1 MEDYVY
7 LVLKKAKKPISFDS
21 ICSKV
26 EKIMGNDEESFA
38 LNEEKKEE
46 IKKILAKGVSNYSLY
61 LSPNGKYIL
70 MSKTSFKKG
79 KFYSDKNGNGRV
91 NVISQYVD
99 DNGEKH
105 VTQKKYFISKENSNG
120 AIDGDIVMIDVDSR
134 DNNSKITKIINR
146 HLENMVGEVYRIGSN
161 YFLRPIDKKKQSIN
175 IALPDGGIE
184 GQRVAVDI
192 TGQSADNF
200 YIGKVA
206 RVFNHKDD
214 PEEEVLWEAFKL
226 GIDDQFSKESL
237 EQIKKIPT
245 KVRDIDKIGRE
256 DFTEWEIFTID
267 GSDTKDMDDA
277 VSCTMLSNGNYQI
290 GVHIADVSYY
300 IPEDSPL
307 DMDARRKG
315 TSNYLVGK
323 VIPMFPHELSNGI
336 CSLNPEVERLAMSCI
351 MEVNPNGKLIN
362 YRITPSVIK
371 SRIKMSYEK
380 VNDILKRGIVDPE
393 YEEYTETLRN
403 LNKLALVL
411 RKNRIKNGAI
421 EFNRPEIKVI
431 LDDNGKV
438 VGFSKRVQD
447 LAENLIEEYML
458 LTNETIDKFIV
469 KNGFPCLH
477 RIHDVPNSEKLNDYL
492 MFLSAINYSFK
503 SGMNITGEEI
513 AENRELMQEL
523 VAHANSSDKL
533 SNLLTYMLI
542 RCNSRAIYSPNNI
555 GHYGLAKENY
565 LHFTSPIRRYPDLTV
580 HRDLKDVLNGDT
592 KKINKW
598 KEKLPEIGVWSSK
611 MEKTED
617 DAEDATL
624 RLKCAEYMG
633 EHIGEEFNG
642 IVTGISDRGLTIEL
656 DNLIEGFVKTRD
668 LKGSYVYSSDS
679 YSLVSIDGFDNY
691 FVGDILKVKVL
702 STSKEDKK
710 INFSVISKIEE
721 NKIVNS
727 HAINNDVKI
736 KAKNNR
742 AKRFKNKY

>member
-1 MEDYVY
+1 MENYVY
-7 LVLKKAKKPISFDS
+7 LVLKKAKKPLSFDV
-21 ICSKV
+21 ICSKI
-26 EKIMGNDEESFA
+26 EKIMGDDEDSFV
-38 LNEEKKEE
+38 LGEEDKEE
-46 IKKILAKGVSNYSLY
+46 IKKILVNGVSNYSFY
-61 LSPNGKYIL
+61 LSPNGKYSL

-91 NVISQYVD
+91 NVISSYVD
-99 DNGEKH
+99 ENEKKH
-105 VTQKKYFISKENSNG
+105 VTQKNYFVSKENSKG
-120 AIDGDIVMIDVDSR
+120 AIDGDIVIIDVDNR
-134 DNNSKITKIINR
+134 NNNSKVTKIVDR
-146 HLENMVGEVYRIGSN
+146 HLENMVGEVYRIGSS

-192 TGQSADNF
+192 TGQNADNF
-200 YIGKVA
+200 YIGKVT

-214 PEEEVLWEAFKL
+214 PEEDVLWEAFKL
-226 GIDDQFSKESL
+226 GIDDRFSKESL
-237 EQIKKIPT
+237 EQLKTIPT

-256 DFTEWEIFTID
+256 DFTGWEIFTID
-267 GSDTKDMDDA
+267 GSDTKDIDDA
-277 VSCTMLSNGNYQI
+277 VSCTILPNGNYQI

-336 CSLNPEVERLAMSCI
+336 CSLNPGVERLTMSCI
-351 MEVNPNGKLIN
+351 MEVDSNGKLVN
-362 YRITPSVIK
+362 YRITPGVIK

-380 VNDILKRGIVDPE
+380 VNDILKRNIVDPE

-411 RKNRIKNGAI
+411 RKKRIKNGAI
-421 EFNRPEIKVI
+421 EFNRPEMKVI
-431 LDDNGKV
+431 LDDKGKV
-438 VGFSKRVQD
+438 IGFSKRVQD

-477 RIHDVPNSEKLNDYL
+477 RVHDIPSSDKLNDYL

-503 SGMNITGEEI
+503 PGMNITGEEI
-513 AENRELMQEL
+513 AENRELMLDL
-523 VAHANSSDKL
+523 VMHANSSNKL

-542 RCNSRAIYSPNNI
+542 RCNSRAIYSTNNI

-598 KEKLPEIGVWSSK
+598 KEKLPGIGIWSSK

-624 RLKCAEYMG
+624 RMKCAEYMS
-633 EHIGEEFNG
+633 EHIGQKFEG
-642 IVTGISDRGLTIEL
+642 VITGISDRGLTIEL
-656 DNLIEGFVKTRD
+656 DNLIEGFVKTKD
-668 LKGSYVYSSDS
+668 LRGSYVYSSDS
-679 YSLVSIDGFDNY
+679 YSLVSLDGFENY
-691 FVGDILKVKVL
+691 FVGDKLIVKVI
-702 STSKEDKK
+702 SASKDDKK
-710 INFSVISKIEE
+710 INFSVVSKVEE
-721 NKIVNS
+721 NKTVNS
-727 HAINNDVKI
+727 DVINNDIKVKT
-736 KAKNNR
+736 KMNR
-742 AKRFKNKY
+742 AKRFRDR